1 MGYTSKYAQK
11 RLSKYGKTKEEREK
25 AKSELDNVTTDSKGR
40 KVGTKTKTRKTL
52 SGAVI
57 KKTTQYSPDDTV
69 MKKTVKERIRGGNV
83 TRRKVKTKL
92 RKPKAGVSF
101 GELKTKQKGFSNQG
115 GNSKSFKKGYGTNK
129 SIQ

>member
-1 MGYTSKYAQK
+1 MARDLKNP
-11 RLSKYGKTKEEREK
+11 LS
-25 AKSELDNVTTDSKGR
+25 KSELDNVTTDSNGN

-69 MKKTVKERIRGGNV
+69 MKKTVKEKMRDGNV
-83 TRRKVKTKL
+83 TKRKITTKL
-92 RKPKAGVSF
+92 RKPKAGISF
-101 GELKTKQKGFSNQG
+101 GELETKQKGFGNQG

>member
-1 MGYTSKYAQK
+1 MA
-11 RLSKYGKTKEEREK
+11 RDLRNPLAE
-25 AKSELDNVTTDSKGR
+25 SELDNVTTDSKGR

-69 MKKTVKERIRGGNV
+69 MKKTVKEKMRGGNV

-92 RKPKAGVSF
+92 RKPKAGISF

>member
-1 MGYTSKYAQK
+1 MSKKK
-11 RLSKYGKTKEEREK
+11 RDLASPL
-25 AKSELDNVTTDSKGR
+25 ANSEFDNVTVDSNGR

-69 MKKTVKERIRGGNV
+69 MKKTVREKMRDGNV
-83 TRRKVKTKL
+83 TNRKVKTKL

-101 GELKTKQKGFSNQG
+101 GKLETKQKGFSNQG
-115 GNSKSFKKGYGTNK
+115 GKSKSFKKGYGTNK